1 MAYSANMNELLSKSY
16 AEIVSESKV
25 DRNNGCTWYLPHHP
39 VFNKNK
45 PGEVR
50 IIFDCAASYQGV
62 SLNDKVLQGPD
73 LTNKLVGVLLRF
85 RQDRIAV
92 MADIESMFHQ
102 VNVNVHHR
110 DYLRFLW
117 WPNGLLSD
125 KPSVFRMNVHLF
137 GGIWSPSC
145 CNFVLKYTAKEHQSE
160 YSDEVVKAVS
170 DNIYVDDFLKSFAT
184 VNEATQLVQQVGS
197 LLENGG
203 FRLTKWVSNSE
214 EVISAIPPAERSDRG
229 CCLCLPSGGTLERAL
244 GVKWNTLTDTFS
256 FSTID
261 TNKPATR

>member
-1 MAYSANMNELLSKSY
+1 MAGYPAN
-16 AEIVSESKV
+16 
-25 DRNNGCTWYLPHHP
+25 RN
-39 VFNKNK
+39 
-45 PGEVR
+45 R
-50 IIFDCAASYQGV
+50 ISGT
-62 SLNDKVLQGPD
+62 SL
-73 LTNKLVGVLLRF
+73 KLVGVLLRF

-102 VNVNVHHR
+102 VKVNVHHR

-160 YSDEVVKAVS
+160 YSDEVVKVVS
-170 DNIYVDDFLKSFAT
+170 DNFYVDDFLKSFAT

-197 LLENGG
+197 LLEKGG

-261 TNKPATR
+261 TNKPATRRGILSIVSSLYDLLDLSAHSFSLLNDCCRNFVERTLAGMTVFQYRNSILASLV